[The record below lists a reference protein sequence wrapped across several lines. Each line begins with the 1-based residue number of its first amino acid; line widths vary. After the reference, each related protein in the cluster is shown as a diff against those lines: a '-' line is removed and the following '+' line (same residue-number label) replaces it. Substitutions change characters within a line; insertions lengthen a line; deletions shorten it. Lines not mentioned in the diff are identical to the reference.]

1 MDDDQQKENDAK
13 QRTAKQDRA
22 EYSELDDSL
31 IDEESEYE
39 DIEPGS
45 LDSGEEA
52 FSAGFTPWSRYVWG
66 NKTGDAKEGQNESP
80 FEGAF
85 NALLGGVSEL
95 SSQAVKFAAKKTRDT
110 TSRVLKNTPEQMEL
124 IGKAGRSLKDL
135 REVAGVS
142 IEELSNAIDLND
154 VDLLR
159 SVEEG
164 KAGLP
169 FEVLLKLSSF
179 YSRNDPIPFVMKYS
193 RIYSPRIWKMLR
205 SVGLDTLVVQAERE
219 LQFVQIYRRKDE
231 ARKLSD
237 EGFKEVLDFTRQ
249 AFEMALHFVAAQE
262 LKAAAE
268 KQEPDSGAE
277 EGE

>member
-1 MDDDQQKENDAK
+1 MDDDQHKGTEAK
-13 QRTAKQDRA
+13 PRKSKQDAA
-22 EYSELDDSL
+22 EDTELDESL
-31 IDEESEYE
+31 AAE
-39 DIEPGS
+39 DIEPEDLDPES
-45 LDSGEEA
+45 LVADEDT
-52 FSAGFTPWSRYVWG
+52 FSPGFTPWSRYMWG
-66 NKTGDAKEGQNESP
+66 NKTGDAKEGQSESP

-85 NALLGGVSEL
+85 SALLGGVSEL
-95 SSQAVKFAAKKTRDT
+95 SAQAVKFAAKKTRDT
-110 TSRVLKNTPEQMEL
+110 TSRVLKSTPEQMEL
-124 IGKAGRSLKDL
+124 IGKAGTSLKDL

-237 EGFKEVLDFTRQ
+237 EGFQEVLDFTRQ

-262 LKAAAE
+262 LKASVEA
-268 KQEPDSGAE
+268 QESDTEANE
-277 EGE
+277 